1 MGEQK
6 NAGNKRLIYGVLV
19 LFFSLLL
26 LGGVIAACIKK
37 QASDDSRQEAAGAEL
52 ESGTTD
58 EDASGSTSAPA
69 NTDET
74 GSTGVLGNAG
84 EIGSTGAPGNADE
97 TGSTDAPDTADEG
110 DSEPLLGQILANDMI
125 TNIDDLDTTVVDWG
139 LGKAKDDAGRPI
151 DAVNAQ
157 EKYAAYHAL
166 FLGEGENTIYLTF
179 DEGYENGYTESI
191 LDTLK
196 EKDVKAVFFVTES
209 YAKSQP
215 ELVQRMIDEGH
226 VIGNHSASHPSK
238 GLTSLSREEQ
248 QNEIMENHE
257 YVLEQFGYHMY
268 LFRYP
273 AGRFS
278 EQSLAIVNNCNY
290 KSVFWSFAY
299 LDYDVNNQPDPAES
313 LAKMKDKIH
322 PGAIYLLHA
331 ESATNAA
338 VLGDL
343 IDDVAAQGYSFGTL

>member
-6 NAGNKRLIYGVLV
+6 NTGNKRLIVGALV
-19 LFFSLLL
+19 LGFSLLL
-26 LGGVIAACIKK
+26 LSGMVAAYMKK
-37 QASDDSRQEAAGAEL
+37 QASEDGEQNVVVAEAESEAAE
-52 ESGTTD
+52 
-58 EDASGSTSAPA
+58 
-69 NTDET
+69 
-74 GSTGVLGNAG
+74 
-84 EIGSTGAPGNADE
+84 NADGTDNADVPE
-97 TGSTDAPDTADEG
+97 NADGTGSTDAPENAYETDGAGT
-110 DSEPLLGQILANDMI
+110 EPLLGQILANDMI
-125 TNIDDLDTTVVDWG
+125 TNIDELDTTVVDWG
-139 LGKAKDDAGRPI
+139 LGKAKDDNGRPI
-151 DAVNAQ
+151 DALNAQ

-191 LDTLK
+191 LNTLK
-196 EKDVKAVFFVTES
+196 DKDVKAVFFVTES
-209 YAKSQP
+209 YAKLQP

-238 GLTSLSREEQ
+238 GLTSLSWEEQ
-248 QNEIMENHE
+248 QNEVMENHE

-313 LAKMKDKIH
+313 LAKMEDRLH

-343 IDDVAAQGYSFGTL
+343 IDYVAAQGYSFGTL

>member
-6 NAGNKRLIYGVLV
+6 NTGNKRLIVGALV
-19 LFFSLLL
+19 LGFSLLL
-26 LGGVIAACIKK
+26 LSGMVAAYMKK
-37 QASDDSRQEAAGAEL
+37 KASEDGEQNVVVAEAESEAAE
-52 ESGTTD
+52 
-58 EDASGSTSAPA
+58 
-69 NTDET
+69 
-74 GSTGVLGNAG
+74 
-84 EIGSTGAPGNADE
+84 NADGTDAADVPE
-97 TGSTDAPDTADEG
+97 NADGTGSTDAPENAYETDGAGT
-110 DSEPLLGQILANDMI
+110 EPLLGQILANDMI
-125 TNIDDLDTTVVDWG
+125 TNIDELDTTVVDWG
-139 LGKAKDDAGRPI
+139 LGKAKDDNGRPI
-151 DAVNAQ
+151 DALNAQ

-191 LDTLK
+191 LNTLK
-196 EKDVKAVFFVTES
+196 DKDVKAVFFVTES
-209 YAKSQP
+209 YAKLQP

-238 GLTSLSREEQ
+238 GLTSLSWEEQ
-248 QNEIMENHE
+248 QNRVMENHE

-313 LAKMKDKIH
+313 LAKMEDRLH

-343 IDDVAAQGYSFGTL
+343 IDYVAAQGYSFGTL